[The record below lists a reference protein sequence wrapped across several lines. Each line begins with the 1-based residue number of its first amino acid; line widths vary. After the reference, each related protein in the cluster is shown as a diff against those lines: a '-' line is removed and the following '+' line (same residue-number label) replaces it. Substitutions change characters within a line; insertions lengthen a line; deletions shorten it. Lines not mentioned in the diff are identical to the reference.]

1 MMSLTGAFLPDVTLQ
16 ATTAR
21 GKAITIQLEQA
32 RSTERSEI
40 NPGGRRPAVEKIDTV
55 IIGGGQA
62 GLAMS
67 YLLSQQGR
75 EHVVLEKGQ
84 RAGESWRRR
93 WDSFTLVTPNWQLR
107 LPGHVYTGDEPDGFL
122 ARDEVVAYL
131 EAYVALFAPPL
142 RFGVQVT
149 AVEPAAGGSGYLV
162 RTPAYSIEATNVVV
176 ATGTFHR
183 PRLPAASSLIAEE
196 IVQLHSSDYR
206 NPGALP
212 EGAVLVAGSGQSGC
226 QIAQELKES
235 GREVYL
241 ATGRA
246 GRLPRRYRGRDGMWW
261 AQQLGMY
268 DIPAEKL
275 QTREERFEAHPQ
287 LMGRKGGQELS
298 LHHLARD
305 GVRLLGRLEEADGYR
320 LRLAPDLHENLA
332 RGDGM
337 VARFREA
344 VDQLVAEQGMDAPVE
359 EAAGLQH
366 GYDQE
371 VVTELDLQAASIG
384 AIIWATGYRWD
395 YSWARLPV
403 FDDAGYP
410 VQQRGVTAYPGL
422 YFLGQHYLHTRKSG
436 LFYGVGEDAAHIAA
450 QIAERSHAG

>member
-1 MMSLTGAFLPDVTLQ
+1 M
-16 ATTAR
+16 
-21 GKAITIQLEQA
+21 TIQLEQV
-32 RSTERSEI
+32 RSNERREI
-40 NPGGRRPAVEKIDTV
+40 DPGGRRSAVEKIDTV

-93 WDSFTLVTPNWQLR
+93 WDSFTLVTPNWQLQ
-107 LPGHVYTGDEPDGFL
+107 LPGHRYKGDEPDGYL
-122 ARDEVVAYL
+122 ARDEVVSYL
-131 EAYVALFAPPL
+131 EAYAALFAPPL
-142 RFGVQVT
+142 RFGVEVT
-149 AVEPAAGGSGYLV
+149 AVEPAASGGSYLV
-162 RTPAYSIEATNVVV
+162 QTRAYNIEAAHVVV
-176 ATGTFHR
+176 ATGTFQR
-183 PRLPAASSLIAEE
+183 PRVPLASSQIAAE

-206 NPGALP
+206 NPTMLP

-246 GRLPRRYRGRDGMWW
+246 GRIPRRYRDRDGMWW
-261 AQQLGMY
+261 AQELGMY

-275 QTREERFEAHPQ
+275 QTQEERFEAHPQ
-287 LMGRKGGQELS
+287 LTGQKGGAELS

-305 GVRLLGRLEEADGYR
+305 GVRLLGRLQDADGYR

-332 RGDGM
+332 RADGM

-344 VDQLVAEQGMDAPVE
+344 VDQLVAERDMDVPEE
-359 EAAGLQH
+359 EAAGPQH

-371 VVTELDLQAASIG
+371 VVTELDLQAAGICTL
-384 AIIWATGYRWD
+384 IWATGYRWD
-395 YSWARLPV
+395 YSWVRLPV
-403 FDDAGYP
+403 FDEAGYP
-410 VQQRGVTAYPGL
+410 VQQRGVTAEPGL
-422 YFLGQHYLHTRKSG
+422 YFLGLHYLHTRKSG
-436 LFYGVGEDAAHIAA
+436 LFYGVGEDAAHVAA
-450 QIAERSHAG
+450 HMAESRRVR